1 MRNSKRFS
9 KINEILEIPKEVST
23 DIPKI
28 TIIGFEEMLIENYK
42 GILEYDEIFIRIS
55 THIGIIDI
63 SGLNL
68 SLNQMTEDDILISG
82 KIENIE
88 FEKRTN

>member
-88 FEKRTN
+88 FLCNFL

>member
-9 KINEILEIPKEVST
+9 KINEILEIQKEVST

-88 FEKRTN
+88 FEKKTN

>member
-28 TIIGFEEMLIENYK
+28 TAIGFEEMLIENYK

-88 FEKRTN
+88 FEKKTN

>member
-28 TIIGFEEMLIENYK
+28 TAIGFEEMLIENYK

-68 SLNQMTEDDILISG
+68 SLNQMTEYDILISG

-88 FEKRTN
+88 FEKKTN

>member
-88 FEKRTN
+88 FEKKTD

>member
-1 MRNSKRFS
+1 MRKSKRFS

-28 TIIGFEEMLIENYK
+28 TAIGFEEMLIENYK

-88 FEKRTN
+88 FEKKTN

>member
-88 FEKRTN
+88 FEKKTN

>member
-28 TIIGFEEMLIENYK
+28 TTLGFEEMLIENYK

-88 FEKRTN
+88 FEKKTN